1 MLGGGALRV
10 ASWTVT
16 TTGAATHTIAALTV
30 SASTVVDWGDGSSN
44 AYTGSGAR
52 THNYASAGTW
62 TVRVLSP
69 LNVTALTLSDNK
81 ITLNSRDIASMTAM
95 VTFQISGLK
104 AGTFNSA
111 DISAW
116 RPTTFLLYSM
126 PAGYAGTF
134 NSADVSAWRPTA
146 FYLYSMPAGYA
157 GTFNSADVSAW
168 RPTDF
173 RLYSMPAGYA
183 GTFSSADVSAWRPT
197 FFYLYS
203 MPAGYAGTFNSADV
217 SAWRPTDFR
226 LYSMPAATYA
236 FTVGASDFSWTTT
249 NNFQMQSN
257 ALSAAQV
264 DTILWSLYQASIAPR
279 TATGGTINVGGSNA
293 APTGTYQAC
302 ASPPVSAATPGKE
315 IAHELVNDTIGAFA
329 NHWATVTTS

>member
-1 MLGGGALRV
+1 MPHYVGTRRALLGGGALRV

-173 RLYSMPAGYA
+173 RLYSMPA
-183 GTFSSADVSAWRPT
+183 
-197 FFYLYS
+197 
-203 MPAGYAGTFNSADV
+203 
-217 SAWRPTDFR
+217 
-226 LYSMPAATYA
+226 ATYA
-236 FTVGASDFSWTTT
+236 FTVGASDFASWTTT